1 MTEPELCEFI
11 ILFQVLIIDWLLM
24 FVNQTQEGAD
34 LKSTFCCNAS
44 LNMNKKE
51 STWK

>member
-11 ILFQVLIIDWLLM
+11 ILFKYLLLIGFLL

-34 LKSTFCCNAS
+34 LKVPFAVTRH
-44 LNMNKKE
+44 
-51 STWK
+51 